1 MLHLIFSGN
10 IWETNWK
17 QRIETSLFR
26 GIFVKIPL
34 KQESH
39 IKKKIPNNR
48 LIIKDFFG

>member
-10 IWETNWK
+10 IWETNRK
-17 QRIETSLFR
+17 QRIKISLFR
-26 GIFVKIPL
+26 GVFVKVPL

-39 IKKKIPNNR
+39 IKKKILNNR